1 MTEEKL
7 FEKYMEKEEGG
18 GISRF
23 FKNPK
28 AWVIITSVIA
38 AVILF
43 VIFYDTVIVGG
54 MSSEEVRNSVEI
66 VWHDSKWVDKK
77 VTPQEVTV
85 VPSISIKVKNIGRR
99 PLHYVDFL
107 AVFAY
112 EESGTVFGDGMARV
126 FKEPLQPGGVS
137 EVIFIKS
144 NFGYS
149 ASSREAFLAN
159 KGMWKK
165 ATVKIAARSKGSGV
179 VNISDTYP
187 VKQEIEGMTGEGE
200 EKPADYQDEDTR
212 KLAHSIRVEN
222 PDSIWVNKVV
232 TRKEVVIVPS
242 ITFQVKNVGAEPL
255 KNVYFK
261 GIFKYTDTGEIL
273 SEGLIPA
280 LNKELAPGETG
291 APIKVQAEFGFAAA
305 THQGFYLEN
314 RRWQQVK
321 VELYAKSKTS
331 QYALLGI
338 YPIKAKIQGVK
349 VN

>member
-7 FEKYMEKEEGG
+7 FEKYMEKEGG
-18 GISRF
+18 GVSGF

-28 AWVIITSVIA
+28 SWVILTSIVA
-38 AVILF
+38 AVILL
-43 VIFYDTVIVGG
+43 VIFYDMVIVGG
-54 MSSEEVRNSVEI
+54 MSSEDVRSSIEI

-77 VTPQEVTV
+77 VTPQEVTI
-85 VPSISIKVKNIGRR
+85 VPSISIKVKNIGQR

-126 FKEPLQPGGVS
+126 FKEPLRPGDVS
-137 EVIFIKS
+137 EVIFIRS

-149 ASSREAFLAN
+149 ATSREAFLAN

-187 VKQEIEGMTGEGE
+187 VKQQIEGMADSGQS
-200 EKPADYQDEDTR
+200 KPQEYQNEDTR
-212 KLAHSIRVEN
+212 KLAHSIRVESQE
-222 PDSIWVNKVV
+222 SIWVNKLV
-232 TRKEVVIVPS
+232 TQNEVIIVPS
-242 ITFQVKNVGAEPL
+242 ITVELKNVGSEPL
-255 KNVYFK
+255 QHIFIK
-261 GIFKYTDTGEIL
+261 GIFKFADTGEIL
-273 SEGLIPA
+273 NEGLTPA
-280 LNKELAPGETG
+280 FKKELAPGETG
-291 APIKVQAEFGFAAA
+291 KPIKVQAEFGFSAA

-321 VELYAKSKTS
+321 VELFAKSKTS
-331 QYALLGI
+331 DYALLGI